1 MSISLKRI
9 TLHLPNVQY
18 YALIGFLCSLVIPI
32 SLWIIEIVIWKTGV
46 TLSSIKFIHLKNSA
60 LWIVDLVPFA
70 VGISIYYVLKFRF
83 NERRNYIQEI
93 KQMQERMDITA
104 RFAKDIGEGNYYS
117 EFSISSEEDILGKSL
132 LLMRDNLLM
141 NNKKEAEQNWI
152 AEGKEEISNILRLH
166 NKISE
171 LAHEVIVKLINYINA
186 IQGAFYVY
194 DDEKGKI
201 INVSTYAYNRK
212 KYVNQEFSLG
222 EGLIGECAY
231 EMDIIYRTEIPDDYI
246 TISSGILGDKKPK
259 SLLIVPLI
267 SDEKL
272 QGVLEFASLQEEIP
286 ELTITFMKELGEI
299 IARTVFNLRVNQ
311 KTERLLLES
320 QQMTEELQEN
330 EEQLRQN
337 AEEMRATQEELQK
350 SYEKLEGQ
358 IAEVE
363 NAQKRLNS
371 LLENSSEIIII
382 YNEHLDLMYQSPSV
396 KKILG
401 YAPDEMS
408 HGKYFDRLTRK
419 GEQEIRNMFKLLM
432 ENPLEVITI
441 QYTYMKKDGQ
451 KIFLETTG
459 RNLLHDP
466 AIKGILLNSQDIT
479 ERKRA
484 EKEERMKSKMQSLS
498 ENSLDLILRLSLQGH
513 FFYANPIVE
522 DYFGVE
528 VKFVINKTIDELSME
543 DELRDFFK
551 TALKQLKS
559 KAEKLNKEIK
569 VPVRLGEKIAQRI
582 MSFDAIPE
590 YNENELET
598 VLFVGHDITE
608 AKRIELEIQ
617 DKNKK
622 IEDSI
627 NYAQR
632 IQSSILPDNKIIR
645 DYFPKSFVFYKPR
658 DVVSGDFPWFYHH
671 EDKIYLAAVDCTG
684 HGVPGAM
691 LSFIGYFLLNSIVD
705 NDKNLNA
712 GQICDL
718 LHEGVRVTLKQDRE
732 DASGRD
738 GMDIAFCKINLK
750 KKELFYSG
758 AHRPL
763 YLLRK
768 GELIEYKGDRKAIG
782 GIPMGNKT
790 EQPFTNYS
798 INLLSGDKIFFYS
811 DGLSDQLGGPEHKKY
826 SPGRVRNIILDNI
839 SFSMTQYYEYFVEDF
854 DTWKG
859 DNKQIDDVL
868 LIGIEF

>member
-1 MSISLKRI
+1 MVNPDKRTI
-9 TLHLPNVQY
+9 LNIKGIKS
-18 YALIGFLCSLVIPI
+18 YALAGFICALVLPVIF
-32 SLWIIEIVIWKTGV
+32 WIIEITIWKTEIS
-46 TLSSIKFIHLKNSA
+46 LQSIAFIHVKSPS
-60 LWIVDLVPFA
+60 LWIVDILPITIALVLYF
-70 VGISIYYVLKFRF
+70 YLKFRYKDKQTF
-83 NERRNYIQEI
+83 SQNIR
-93 KQMQERMDITA
+93 QMQERIDINA
-104 RFAKDIGEGNYYS
+104 RFAKEIGEGNYYS
-117 EFSISSEEDILGKSL
+117 SFSIADDDDILGKSL
-132 LLMRDNLLM
+132 LLMRDNLLK

-166 NKISE
+166 NKIND
-171 LAHEVIVKLINYINA
+171 LAYDVIVKLINYIDA
-186 IQGAFYVY
+186 IQGIFYVY
-194 DDEKGKI
+194 DDEKDKI
-201 INVSTYAYNRK
+201 VSIATYAYNRK
-212 KYVNQEFSLG
+212 KYVNQEFLFG
-222 EGLIGECAY
+222 EGLVGECAY
-231 EMDIIYRTEIPDDYI
+231 EMDIIYRTEIPDDYV
-246 TISSGILGDKKPK
+246 TISSGIIGDKSPK
-259 SLLIVPLI
+259 SILFVPLI

-272 QGVLEFASLQEEIP
+272 QGVLEFASLNDEIP
-286 ELTITFMKELGEI
+286 ELTITFMRELGEI
-299 IARTVFNLRVNQ
+299 IARTIFNLRINQ
-311 KTERLLLES
+311 KTEKLLQES

-371 LLENSSEIIII
+371 LLENSSEIITI
-382 YNEHLDLMYQSPSV
+382 YDEHLNLTYQSPSV

-401 YAPDEMS
+401 YSPDEMS

-419 GEQEIRNMFKLLM
+419 GEQEIRNMFKQVM

-466 AIKGILLNSQDIT
+466 AIKGILLNSQDVT

-522 DYFGVE
+522 DYFGVDP
-528 VKFVINKTIDELSME
+528 KQVINKTIDELSMGE
-543 DELRDFFK
+543 ELHSYFK
-551 TALKQLKS
+551 TTLKQLKAKS
-559 KAEKLNKEIK
+559 EKLNHEIK
-569 VPVRLGEKIAQRI
+569 IPIKLGEKVLFRI
-582 MSFDAIPE
+582 MSIDAIPE

-617 DKNKK
+617 EKNKK

-632 IQSSILPDNKIIR
+632 IQSSILPDNRLIR
-645 DYFPKSFVFYKPR
+645 DFFPKSFIYYKPR
-658 DVVSGDFPWFYHH
+658 DVVSGDFPWFFSHG
-671 EDKIYLAAVDCTG
+671 DDIYIAAVDCTG

-691 LSFIGYFLLNSIVD
+691 LSFIGYFLLNNIVD
-705 NDKNLNA
+705 NDKALNS
-712 GQICDL
+712 GEICDM
-718 LHEGVRVTLKQDRE
+718 LHDGVRTTLKQDRE

-738 GMDIAFCKINLK
+738 GMDIALCKINVK
-750 KKELFYSG
+750 KKELHFAG

-763 YLLRK
+763 FLIRK

-782 GIPMGNKT
+782 GIPLGNKA
-790 EQPFTNYS
+790 EQPFTDYV
-798 INLLSGDKIFFYS
+798 INILSGDKVFFFS
-811 DGLSDQLGGPEHKKY
+811 DGLPDQLGGPEHKKY
-826 SPGRVRNIILDNI
+826 SPGRIRSIILENS
-839 SFSMTQYYEYFVEDF
+839 SFSMTQYYEYFVQDF
-854 DTWKG
+854 DEWKG
-859 DNKQIDDVL
+859 ESKQIDDVL